1 MITKHLLCP
10 QRLRQIPP
18 SFSWVDH
25 RLVRHDHLPHADHR
39 AWSLYLFLVIVADV
53 EGLSYYSDRAIGR
66 HLQMD
71 PAQLTAARQQLVAA
85 DLLAFQ
91 KPLYQVLSLP
101 EDSRRTVPTATAPRS
116 GQVQS
121 VAEVLRRALE
131 GGRL

>member
-1 MITKHLLCP
+1 MITKHVLCP

-25 RLVRHDHLPHADHR
+25 RLVRHDHFRRADHR
-39 AWSLYLFLVIVADV
+39 AWALYLFLVTVADA

-66 HLQMD
+66 HLHLD
-71 PAQLTAARQQLVAA
+71 PDPLAAARQQLVAA
-85 DLLAFQ
+85 DLLAFA

-101 EDSRRTVPTATAPRS
+101 EDGRGAVSTNAAPRS

>member
-10 QRLRQIPP
+10 HRVRHVPS

-25 RLVRHDHLPHADHR
+25 RLVRHDHFRRADHR
-39 AWSLYLFLVIVADV
+39 AWSLYLFLVTVADA

-71 PAQLTAARQQLVAA
+71 PDQLATARQQLIGA
-85 DLLAFQ
+85 DLLAFA

-101 EDSRRTVPTATAPRS
+101 EDGRRIVPTDAAPRS

>member
-1 MITKHLLCP
+1 MITKHLLSP
-10 QRLRQIPP
+10 QRVRQVPP

-25 RLVRHDHLPHADHR
+25 RLVRHDHFRHADHR
-39 AWSLYLFLVIVADV
+39 AWSLYLFLVTVADAQ
-53 EGLSYYSDRAIGR
+53 GLSYYSDRAIGR

-71 PAQLTAARQQLVAA
+71 PDQLATARQQLVGA
-85 DLLAFQ
+85 DLLAFA

-101 EDSRRTVPTATAPRS
+101 EEGGRIVPAAAAPRS

>member
-1 MITKHLLCP
+1 
-10 QRLRQIPP
+10 
-18 SFSWVDH
+18 
-25 RLVRHDHLPHADHR
+25 VRHDHFRRADHR
-39 AWSLYLFLVIVADV
+39 AWSLYLFLVTVADAQ
-53 EGLSYYSDRAIGR
+53 GLSYYSDRAIGR

-71 PAQLTAARQQLVAA
+71 LAQLATARQQLVGA
-85 DLLAFQ
+85 DLLAYA

-101 EDSRRTVPTATAPRS
+101 EEGGSRVPTDATSRS